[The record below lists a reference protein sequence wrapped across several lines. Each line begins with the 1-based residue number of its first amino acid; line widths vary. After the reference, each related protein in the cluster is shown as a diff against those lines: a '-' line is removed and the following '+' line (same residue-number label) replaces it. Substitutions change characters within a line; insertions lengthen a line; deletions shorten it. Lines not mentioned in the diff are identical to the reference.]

1 MPTLSPKSSP
11 QPLRVRKCSDSQG
24 DADRSSGPVPPLPPV
39 GRNYTAEDI
48 QDRLAYADRAL
59 CVPKRKLS
67 PIGTRALRIYEDVC
81 VRLLDLEEGE
91 IGEEGEE
98 GLKAMK
104 NEWKSTLRTYD
115 QAMQYTA
122 CLAVTHSADVQELQD
137 QLVMLRKT
145 AFYTRHGDIFAEVYK
160 SLKTEAE
167 SKKVDGW
174 QML

>member
-1 MPTLSPKSSP
+1 M
-11 QPLRVRKCSDSQG
+11 
-24 DADRSSGPVPPLPPV
+24 

-59 CVPKRKLS
+59 RDPKRKLS
-67 PIGTRALRIYEDVC
+67 PIGTRALRIYEEVC

-91 IGEEGEE
+91 IGEEGKE
-98 GLKAMK
+98 GLEAME

-122 CLAVTHSADVQELQD
+122 CLAVTRSADFQELQD

-145 AFYTRHGDIFAEVYK
+145 AFYTRYGDIFAEVYK

-167 SKKVDGW
+167 AKKVDGW